1 MLILIQSRMSSKRLP
16 KKVLKKINNKEL
28 LKYMIERIIL
38 SKNINK
44 IVVTTS
50 VNKTDNPIVS
60 FCKKNKI
67 NYYRGS
73 LNNVTER
80 LIMAARKFKY
90 KYFIRISGDSPLI
103 DPKIIDKLIFF
114 YKKNKNYDLISNRLD
129 NSVPPGQTIEII
141 KTKSLIK
148 AENKFKNKGHYEHVT
163 KYFYENNKAFK
174 IKNIKS
180 KKKSTSI
187 DLTVDSMKDFK
198 KIKSIINAMKK
209 DHTQY
214 DLEKISKI
222 YTNTEKIKNRKYF

>member
-1 MLILIQSRMSSKRLP
+1 MLILIQSRMNSKRLP

-28 LKYMIERIIL
+28 LKYMIERILL
-38 SKNINK
+38 SKNKNK
-44 IVVTTS
+44 IVVATS
-50 VNKTDNPIVS
+50 VNRTDNPIVS

-80 LIMAARKFKY
+80 LIRAARKFKY

-148 AENKFKNKGHYEHVT
+148 AENKFKNKGHHEHVT
-163 KYFYENNKAFK
+163 KYFYENNKNFK

-180 KKKSTSI
+180 KKRSTSI
-187 DLTVDSMKDFK
+187 DLAVDNIKDFK
-198 KIKSIINAMKK
+198 KIKLIINAMEK

-222 YTNTEKIKNRKYF
+222 YKNTETIKNRKYF